1 VLDSLRYRVN
11 STIIQVTPQKEVE
24 MSQIVLLSIQENK
37 EEEIVYMALIMKSP
51 EKSRIIWEIDI
62 PETRIPRPRYG
73 QFTVNILN
81 KLHDMECKLLA
92 THPHTSPRHTPY
104 QDYLY
109 YHDFFLEVPD
119 DFDPGS
125 VK

>member
-1 VLDSLRYRVN
+1 LF
-11 STIIQVTPQKEVE
+11 IISKLTGGLK

-37 EEEIVYMALIMKSP
+37 EEEIVAVVLVMKSP
-51 EKSRIIWEIDI
+51 EKSRIIWEIPDI
-62 PETRIPRPRYG
+62 SGTRVPRPRYG
-73 QFTVNILN
+73 QLTISILN
-81 KLHDMECKLLA
+81 KLHDMNCKLLA

-109 YHDFFLEVPD
+109 YHNFFLEAPD
-119 DFDPGS
+119 DFDPRL